1 MAGAVR
7 KAHAAW
13 EVSLYGVYSQQEMQ
27 MQIRER
33 KTTWALIRT
42 RYDKTRKRGVSQCLG
57 TVSKSV
63 DHLPETLSA
72 LLSVP
77 ERQQIEALI
86 WKARVQRE
94 TARRQHY
101 ARLLPV
107 AIDLTTEWYLDP
119 RNVGSHSASHANDMR
134 DAFSR
139 LLSAMVKAGVGR
151 KRKRTTTNG
160 KLAIARPRGAV
171 AARR

>member
-1 MAGAVR
+1 
-7 KAHAAW
+7 
-13 EVSLYGVYSQQEMQ
+13 

-33 KTTWALIRT
+33 KSTWALIRT
-42 RYDKTRKRGVSQCLG
+42 HYDKTKKRGVSQCLG
-57 TVSKSV
+57 TVSKSA
-63 DHLPETLSA
+63 DQLPEALTA

-77 ERQQIEALI
+77 ERQQIEELV

-94 TARRQHY
+94 AARRQHY

-151 KRKRTTTNG
+151 KRKRTTTTS
-160 KLAIARPRGAV
+160 KPATARPRGGV
-171 AARR
+171 SNRR